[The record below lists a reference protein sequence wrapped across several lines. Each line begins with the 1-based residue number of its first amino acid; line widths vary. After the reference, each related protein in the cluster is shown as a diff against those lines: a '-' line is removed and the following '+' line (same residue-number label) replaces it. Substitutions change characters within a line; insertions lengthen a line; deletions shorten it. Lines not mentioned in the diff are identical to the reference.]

1 MDLLTLAVVA
11 AQTVAPLPAP
21 LVVPP
26 PAPAV
31 AVAAELQPDG
41 AVSAGPVLTARF
53 TPLPLPALP
62 AGMTLLPAP
71 RDTVIEYSAAYYRR
85 LDIHRWGSYA
95 MLPLFAF
102 QYAAGRELFDKSST
116 APAWAREGHGIAA
129 TGVAAL
135 FGVNTVTGVW
145 NLYEGWNDPQE
156 HGRKVFHA
164 AMMMLADAGFVAT
177 GILADEA
184 EDSSSNRELHRT
196 VALTSIG
203 VATIGWASML
213 DIFR

>member
-1 MDLLTLAVVA
+1 MDLLTIAVVA
-11 AQTVAPLPAP
+11 AQAITPTPGPAAPTLPAP
-21 LVVPP
+21 
-26 PAPAV
+26 
-31 AVAAELQPDG
+31 
-41 AVSAGPVLTARF
+41 AGPVLTARF
-53 TPLPLPALP
+53 AAPALPALP
-62 AGMTLLPAP
+62 TGVSPVPAP

-102 QYAAGRELFDKSST
+102 QYAAGRELFANGST
-116 APAWAREGHGIAA
+116 APDWARDGHGIAA

-164 AMMMLADAGFVAT
+164 AMMLLADAGFVAT
-177 GILADEA
+177 GLLADEA
-184 EDSSSNRELHRT
+184 EDSSANRELHRT

-203 VATIGWASML
+203 VATVGWASML

>member
-1 MDLLTLAVVA
+1 MDLLTIAVVA
-11 AQTVAPLPAP
+11 AQAITPAPGPAAPALPAP
-21 LVVPP
+21 
-26 PAPAV
+26 
-31 AVAAELQPDG
+31 
-41 AVSAGPVLTARF
+41 AGPVLTARF
-53 TPLPLPALP
+53 VAPSAPALP
-62 AGMTLLPAP
+62 SGFSPVPAP

-102 QYAAGRELFDKSST
+102 QYAAGRELFANGST

-164 AMMMLADAGFVAT
+164 AMMLLADAGFVAT

>member
-11 AQTVAPLPAP
+11 AQAVATVPSAPTADV
-21 LVVPP
+21 VVPG
-26 PAPAV
+26 AS
-31 AVAAELQPDG
+31 AATT
-41 AVSAGPVLTARF
+41 VAGPVLTARF
-53 TPLPLPALP
+53 TPVAAPALP
-62 AGMTLLPAP
+62 AGPVVIPAP
-71 RDTVIEYSAAYYRR
+71 ADTVIEYSAAYYRR

-102 QYAAGRELFDKSST
+102 QYAAGRELFNKGIT
-116 APAWAREGHGIAA
+116 APDWARDGHGIAA

-164 AMMMLADAGFVAT
+164 AMMLLADAGFTAT

-184 EDSSSNRELHRT
+184 EHSTSNRELHRT

-203 VATIGWASML
+203 VATVGWASML

>member
-1 MDLLTLAVVA
+1 MDLLTIAVVA
-11 AQTVAPLPAP
+11 AQAITPAPGPAAPTLPAP
-21 LVVPP
+21 
-26 PAPAV
+26 
-31 AVAAELQPDG
+31 
-41 AVSAGPVLTARF
+41 AGPVLMARF
-53 TPLPLPALP
+53 VAPSAPALP
-62 AGMTLLPAP
+62 SGFSPVPAP

-102 QYAAGRELFDKSST
+102 QYAAGRELFANGST

-164 AMMMLADAGFVAT
+164 AMMLLADAGFVAT

-203 VATIGWASML
+203 VATVGWASML

>member
-11 AQTVAPLPAP
+11 AQAVAPLSGPVEPAEHLVPPAGPVVTARFATVAPPALPSGLSA
-21 LVVPP
+21 
-26 PAPAV
+26 APAV
-31 AVAAELQPDG
+31 VP
-41 AVSAGPVLTARF
+41 T
-53 TPLPLPALP
+53 
-62 AGMTLLPAP
+62 P

-102 QYAAGRELFDKSST
+102 QYAAGRELFDKSSA
-116 APAWAREGHGIAA
+116 APDWARDGHGIAA

-135 FGVNTVTGVW
+135 FGVNTITGVW

-164 AMMMLADAGFVAT
+164 AMMLLADAGFVAT

-184 EDSSSNRELHRT
+184 EHSASNRELHRT